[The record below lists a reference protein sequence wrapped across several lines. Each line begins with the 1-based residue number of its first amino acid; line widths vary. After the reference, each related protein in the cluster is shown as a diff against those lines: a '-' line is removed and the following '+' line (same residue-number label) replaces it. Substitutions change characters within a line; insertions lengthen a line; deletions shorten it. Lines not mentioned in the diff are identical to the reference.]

1 MEESEDAVDMDTFF
15 SIFKRPFVRRML
27 LLAAMVLT
35 LYLLRGMLSVFLLT
49 FMFAY
54 LGNSAQ
60 KAISRAVLRVFHRRT
75 HPRMVVVFIYALA
88 AVGIGAFLGIYVP
101 VIARQLTEIVTRVS
115 AYFTEMSAAKAQSA
129 GTRPLSLA
137 TVAQF
142 VSSHVDLSK
151 YLSSG
156 GETIAK
162 FVADIGTTSVNVFLS
177 LILSLFF
184 LLGKP
189 AVLGFC
195 RSFKDSKLHWAY
207 HDLHDFAHKF
217 SNSFGKVIQAQLVIS
232 CVNTAISVVALGFM
246 GFHSLVGLG
255 AMIFVLGLVPVAGVF
270 VSLVPLCII
279 GYSGG
284 GLARVVWVLVLVAVL
299 HMLEG
304 YVLNPKLMS
313 QQTQLPV
320 FITFLVLLVAE
331 HVIGVW
337 GLIIGLP
344 LAVFLLDLFEVK
356 MVSSGRP
363 RLNLHR
369 PKSGAGSG

>member
-1 MEESEDAVDMDTFF
+1 MEPLIAL
-15 SIFKRPFVRRML
+15 FKRPFVRRML
-27 LLAAMVLT
+27 LLAAVVLV
-35 LYLLRGMLSVFLLT
+35 LYWLRGMLSVFLLT

-60 KAISRAVLRVFHRRT
+60 KLISRVWLRVFHRRA
-75 HPRMVVVFIYALA
+75 HPRLVVAAIYALG
-88 AVGIGAFLGIYVP
+88 AVGLGALLGVYVP
-101 VIARQLTEIVTRVS
+101 VIARQLTDIVTRVS
-115 AYFTEMSAAKAQSA
+115 TYFETFSKTGAQA
-129 GTRPLSLA
+129 TGTKSLSLA

-142 VSSHVDLSK
+142 ISSHVDLSK

-162 FVADIGTTSVNVFLS
+162 FVTDIGTTSVNIFLS

-189 AVLGFC
+189 AVLDFC
-195 RSFKDSKLHWAY
+195 RSFQESKLHWLY
-207 HDLHDFAHKF
+207 DDLHDFAHKF
-217 SNSFGKVIQAQLVIS
+217 SNSFGKVIQTQLVIS

-246 GFHSLVGLG
+246 GFRSLVGLG

-270 VSLVPLCII
+270 ISLIPLCII
-279 GYSGG
+279 GYAGG
-284 GLARVVWVLVLVAVL
+284 GLVRVAWVLVLVAVL
-299 HMLEG
+299 HALEG

-320 FITFLVLLVAE
+320 FITFLVLLVSE
-331 HVIGVW
+331 HIIGVW

-344 LAVFLLDLFEVK
+344 LAVFLLDLFEV
-356 MVSSGRP
+356 MPAGRP
-363 RLNLHR
+363 RRVIRLPR
-369 PKSGAGSG
+369 RRAKEGESGG